1 MCTHIRDERLV
12 SCANRVIGRFCRGA
26 TRRARGMAD
35 SRYLGFLISG
45 ARILTAVTA
54 VQLPDAASLVTK
66 EAHDCVAKLSACRD
80 NDMCWS
86 CITNYDSLEYQ
97 QCIRATKIPSALLVI
112 HLAATT
118 SMFSRA
124 ARTMCQST
132 PVWKTTLFRNTC
144 NAMSSC

>member
-12 SCANRVIGRFCRGA
+12 SCANRVIGRFCRRA

-54 VQLPDAASLVTK
+54 VQLPDATSLATK

-80 NDMCWS
+80 NDICWS

-97 QCIRATKIPSALLVI
+97 QCIRATKNTIRSTGDSFGCDDFDVFPC
-112 HLAATT
+112 
-118 SMFSRA
+118 
-124 ARTMCQST
+124 CQDDVSEHACT
-132 PVWKTTLFRNTC
+132 
-144 NAMSSC
+144 